1 MKIIEERGHL
11 NMKAVIIDDEKN
23 AAMQLH
29 SLLESYNTITVI
41 NVFTDPC
48 EGLRWLIKNPIDL
61 LFLDIDMPNIS
72 GIYIAEMLADLQPE
86 IKICFVTAFDDFAIK
101 AFEINALDYI
111 LKPCTRE
118 RLDSCIGKIN
128 DIAWK
133 KKELE
138 AMSDCSTYDLDIIC
152 GYDDEN
158 IVLLNYNDIFYIE
171 TVQGGTE
178 IHCKD
183 TIYRGNKAL
192 NFYEEKLKKKAFF
205 RTHKCY
211 LVNLSKVDKFRPR
224 INYTYDMF
232 FRESKEVVP
241 VSRNKVKELKAVFNS
256 F

>member
-1 MKIIEERGHL
+1 MR
-11 NMKAVIIDDEKN
+11 AVIIDDEKN
-23 AAMQLH
+23 AAMQLY
-29 SLLESYNTITVI
+29 SLIEDYAAITVVNI
-41 NVFTDPC
+41 FTDPC
-48 EGLRWLIKNPIDL
+48 EGLRWLIKESIDL

-72 GIYIAEMLADLQPE
+72 GIYIAELLAELQPE

-111 LKPCTRE
+111 LKPCTKE
-118 RLDSCIGKIN
+118 RLNSCIGKLAG
-128 DIAWK
+128 IANK

-138 AMSDCSTYDLDIIC
+138 VVSDNSTYDLDIIC
-152 GYDDEN
+152 GYDNEN
-158 IVLLNYNDIFYIE
+158 IVLLKYSDIMYIE

-183 TIYRGNKAL
+183 KTYKGNKAL
-192 NFYEEKLKKKAFF
+192 NFYEDKLKKKAFF

-232 FRESKEVVP
+232 FRESKEIVP
-241 VSRNKVKELKAVFNS
+241 VSRNKVRELKAVFNT

>member
-1 MKIIEERGHL
+1 MR
-11 NMKAVIIDDEKN
+11 AVIIDDEKN
-23 AAMQLH
+23 AAMQLY
-29 SLLESYNTITVI
+29 SLVEDYSAITVVNI
-41 NVFTDPC
+41 FTDPC
-48 EGLRWLIKNPIDL
+48 EGLRWLIKESIDL

-72 GIYIAEMLADLQPE
+72 GIYIAELLSELQPE

-111 LKPCTRE
+111 LKPCTKE
-118 RLDSCIGKIN
+118 RLNSCISKLARISM
-128 DIAWK
+128 K

-138 AMSDCSTYDLDIIC
+138 VVSDSSPYDLDIIC
-152 GYDDEN
+152 GYDNEN
-158 IVLLNYNDIFYIE
+158 IVLLNYSDIYYIE

-183 TIYRGNKAL
+183 TTYRGNKAL
-192 NFYEEKLKKKAFF
+192 SFYEDKLKKKSFF

-232 FRESKEVVP
+232 FRESKEIVP
-241 VSRNKVKELKAVFNS
+241 VSRNKVRELKAVFNT

>member
-1 MKIIEERGHL
+1 MR
-11 NMKAVIIDDEKN
+11 AVIIDDEKN
-23 AAMQLH
+23 AAMQLY
-29 SLLESYNTITVI
+29 SLIEDYAAITVI
-41 NVFTDPC
+41 NIFTDPC
-48 EGLRWLIKNPIDL
+48 EGLRWLIKESIDL

-72 GIYIAEMLADLQPE
+72 GIYIAELLAELQPE

-111 LKPCTRE
+111 LKPCTKE
-118 RLDSCIGKIN
+118 RLNSCIGKLAG
-128 DIAWK
+128 IANK

-138 AMSDCSTYDLDIIC
+138 VVSDSSTYDLDIIC
-152 GYDDEN
+152 GYDNEN
-158 IVLLNYNDIFYIE
+158 IVLLNYSDIFYIE

-183 TIYRGNKAL
+183 KTYKGNKAL
-192 NFYEEKLKKKAFF
+192 NFYEDKLKKKAFF

-232 FRESKEVVP
+232 FRESKEIVP
-241 VSRNKVKELKAVFNS
+241 VSRNKVRELKAVFNT

>member
-1 MKIIEERGHL
+1 MR
-11 NMKAVIIDDEKN
+11 AVIIDDEKN
-23 AAMQLH
+23 AAMQLY
-29 SLLESYNTITVI
+29 SLIEDYAAITVVNI
-41 NVFTDPC
+41 FTDPC
-48 EGLRWLIKNPIDL
+48 EGLRWLIKESIDL

-72 GIYIAEMLADLQPE
+72 GIYIAELLAELQPE

-111 LKPCTRE
+111 LKPCTKE
-118 RLDSCIGKIN
+118 RLNSCIGKLAG
-128 DIAWK
+128 IANK

-138 AMSDCSTYDLDIIC
+138 VVSDSSTYDLDIIC
-152 GYDDEN
+152 GYDNEN
-158 IVLLNYNDIFYIE
+158 IVLLNYSDIFYIE

-183 TIYRGNKAL
+183 KTYKGNKAL
-192 NFYEEKLKKKAFF
+192 NFYEDKLKKKAFF

-232 FRESKEVVP
+232 FRESKEIVP
-241 VSRNKVKELKAVFNS
+241 VSRNKVRELKAVFNT

>member
-1 MKIIEERGHL
+1 MR
-11 NMKAVIIDDEKN
+11 AVIIDDEKN
-23 AAMQLH
+23 AAMQLY
-29 SLLESYNTITVI
+29 SLIEEYAAITVVNI
-41 NVFTDPC
+41 FTDPC
-48 EGLRWLIKNPIDL
+48 EGLRWLIKESIDL

-72 GIYIAEMLADLQPE
+72 GIYIAELLAELQPE

-111 LKPCTRE
+111 LKPCTKE
-118 RLDSCIGKIN
+118 RLNSCIGKLAG
-128 DIAWK
+128 IANK

-138 AMSDCSTYDLDIIC
+138 VVSDSSTYDLDIIC
-152 GYDDEN
+152 GYDNEN
-158 IVLLNYNDIFYIE
+158 IVLLNYSDIFYIE

-183 TIYRGNKAL
+183 KTYKGNKAL
-192 NFYEEKLKKKAFF
+192 NFYEDKLKKKAFF

-232 FRESKEVVP
+232 FRESKEIVP
-241 VSRNKVKELKAVFNS
+241 VSRNKVRELKAVFNT

>member
-1 MKIIEERGHL
+1 MR
-11 NMKAVIIDDEKN
+11 AVIIDDEKN
-23 AAMQLH
+23 AAMQLY
-29 SLLESYNTITVI
+29 SLVEDYAAITVVNI
-41 NVFTDPC
+41 FTDPC
-48 EGLRWLIKNPIDL
+48 EGLRWLIKESIDL

-72 GIYIAEMLADLQPE
+72 GIYIAELLSELQPE

-111 LKPCTRE
+111 LKPCTKE
-118 RLDSCIGKIN
+118 RLNSCISKLAR
-128 DIAWK
+128 IAMK

-138 AMSDCSTYDLDIIC
+138 VVSDSSPYDLDIIC
-152 GYDDEN
+152 GYDNEN
-158 IVLLNYNDIFYIE
+158 IVLLNYSDIYYIE

-183 TIYRGNKAL
+183 TTYRGNKAL
-192 NFYEEKLKKKAFF
+192 NFYEDKLKKKSFF

-232 FRESKEVVP
+232 FRESKEIVP
-241 VSRNKVKELKAVFNS
+241 VSRNKVRELKAVFNT

>member
-1 MKIIEERGHL
+1 MR
-11 NMKAVIIDDEKN
+11 AVIIDDEKN
-23 AAMQLH
+23 AAMQLY
-29 SLLESYNTITVI
+29 SLIEDYAAITVVNI
-41 NVFTDPC
+41 FTDPC
-48 EGLRWLIKNPIDL
+48 EGLRWLIKESIDL

-72 GIYIAEMLADLQPE
+72 GIYIAELLAELQPE

-111 LKPCTRE
+111 LKPCTKE
-118 RLDSCIGKIN
+118 RLNSCIGKLAG
-128 DIAWK
+128 IANK

-138 AMSDCSTYDLDIIC
+138 VVSDSSTYDLDIIC
-152 GYDDEN
+152 GYDNEN
-158 IVLLNYNDIFYIE
+158 IVLLNYSDIFYIE

-183 TIYRGNKAL
+183 KTYKGNKAL
-192 NFYEEKLKKKAFF
+192 NFYEDKLKKKAFF

-211 LVNLSKVDKFRPR
+211 LVNLSKVDKIRPR

-232 FRESKEVVP
+232 FRESKEIVP
-241 VSRNKVKELKAVFNS
+241 VSRNKVRELKAVFNT

>member
-1 MKIIEERGHL
+1 MR
-11 NMKAVIIDDEKN
+11 AVIIDDEKN
-23 AAMQLH
+23 AAMQLY
-29 SLLESYNTITVI
+29 SLIEDYAAITVVNI
-41 NVFTDPC
+41 FTDPC
-48 EGLRWLIKNPIDL
+48 EGLRWLIKESIDL

-72 GIYIAEMLADLQPE
+72 GIYIAELLSELQPE

-111 LKPCTRE
+111 LKPCTKE
-118 RLDSCIGKIN
+118 RLNSCISKLARISM
-128 DIAWK
+128 K

-138 AMSDCSTYDLDIIC
+138 VVSDSSPYDLDIIC
-152 GYDDEN
+152 GYDNEN
-158 IVLLNYNDIFYIE
+158 IVLLNYSDIYYIE

-183 TIYRGNKAL
+183 TTYRGNKAL
-192 NFYEEKLKKKAFF
+192 SFYEDKLKKKSFF

-232 FRESKEVVP
+232 FRESKEIVP
-241 VSRNKVKELKAVFNS
+241 VSRNKVRELKAVFNT

>member
-1 MKIIEERGHL
+1 MR
-11 NMKAVIIDDEKN
+11 AVIIDDEKN
-23 AAMQLH
+23 AAMKLY
-29 SLLESYNTITVI
+29 SLIEDYAAITVVNI
-41 NVFTDPC
+41 FTDPC
-48 EGLRWLIKNPIDL
+48 EGLRWLIKESIDL

-72 GIYIAEMLADLQPE
+72 GIYIAELLSELQPE

-111 LKPCTRE
+111 LKPCTKE
-118 RLDSCIGKIN
+118 RLNSCISKLARISM
-128 DIAWK
+128 K

-138 AMSDCSTYDLDIIC
+138 VVSDSSPYDLDIIC
-152 GYDDEN
+152 GYDNEN
-158 IVLLNYNDIFYIE
+158 IVLLNYSDIYYIE

-183 TIYRGNKAL
+183 TTYRGNKAL
-192 NFYEEKLKKKAFF
+192 SFYEDKLKKKSFF

-232 FRESKEVVP
+232 FRESKEIVP
-241 VSRNKVKELKAVFNS
+241 VSRNKVRELKAVFNT

>member
-1 MKIIEERGHL
+1 LR
-11 NMKAVIIDDEKN
+11 AVIIDDEKN
-23 AAMQLH
+23 AAMQLY
-29 SLLESYNTITVI
+29 SLIEDYAAITVVNI
-41 NVFTDPC
+41 FTDPC
-48 EGLRWLIKNPIDL
+48 EGLRWLIKESIDL

-72 GIYIAEMLADLQPE
+72 GIYIAELLSELQPE

-111 LKPCTRE
+111 LKPCTKE
-118 RLDSCIGKIN
+118 RLNSCISKLARISM
-128 DIAWK
+128 K

-138 AMSDCSTYDLDIIC
+138 VVSDSSPYDLDIIC
-152 GYDDEN
+152 GYDNEN
-158 IVLLNYNDIFYIE
+158 IVLLNYSDIYYIE

-183 TIYRGNKAL
+183 TTYRGNKAL
-192 NFYEEKLKKKAFF
+192 SFYEDKLKKKSFF

-232 FRESKEVVP
+232 FRESKEIVP
-241 VSRNKVKELKAVFNS
+241 VSRNKVRELKAVFNT

>member
-1 MKIIEERGHL
+1 MR
-11 NMKAVIIDDEKN
+11 AVIIDDEKN
-23 AAMQLH
+23 AAMQLY
-29 SLLESYNTITVI
+29 SLVEDYPAITVVNI
-41 NVFTDPC
+41 FTDPC
-48 EGLRWLIKNPIDL
+48 EGLRWLIKESIDL

-72 GIYIAEMLADLQPE
+72 GIYIAELLSELQPE

-111 LKPCTRE
+111 LKPCTKE
-118 RLDSCIGKIN
+118 RLNSCISKLARISM
-128 DIAWK
+128 K

-138 AMSDCSTYDLDIIC
+138 VVSDSSPYDLDIIC
-152 GYDDEN
+152 GYDNEN
-158 IVLLNYNDIFYIE
+158 IVLLNYSDIYYIE

-183 TIYRGNKAL
+183 TTYRGNKAL
-192 NFYEEKLKKKAFF
+192 SFYEDKLKKKSFF

-232 FRESKEVVP
+232 FRESKDIVP
-241 VSRNKVKELKAVFNS
+241 VSRNKVRELKAVFNT

>member
-1 MKIIEERGHL
+1 LR
-11 NMKAVIIDDEKN
+11 AVIIDDEKN
-23 AAMQLH
+23 AAMQLY
-29 SLLESYNTITVI
+29 SLIEDYAAITVVNI
-41 NVFTDPC
+41 FTDPC
-48 EGLRWLIKNPIDL
+48 EGLRWLIKESIDL

-72 GIYIAEMLADLQPE
+72 GIYIAELLAELQPE

-111 LKPCTRE
+111 LKPCTKE
-118 RLDSCIGKIN
+118 RLNSCIGKLAG
-128 DIAWK
+128 IANK

-138 AMSDCSTYDLDIIC
+138 VVSDSSTYDLDIIC
-152 GYDDEN
+152 GYDNEN
-158 IVLLNYNDIFYIE
+158 IVLLNYSDIFYIE

-183 TIYRGNKAL
+183 KTYKGNKAL
-192 NFYEEKLKKKAFF
+192 NFYEDKLKKKAFF

-232 FRESKEVVP
+232 FRESKEIVP
-241 VSRNKVKELKAVFNS
+241 VSRNKVRELKAVFNT

>member
-1 MKIIEERGHL
+1 MR
-11 NMKAVIIDDEKN
+11 AVIIDDEKN
-23 AAMQLH
+23 AAMQLY
-29 SLLESYNTITVI
+29 SLIEDYAAITVVNI
-41 NVFTDPC
+41 FIDPC
-48 EGLRWLIKNPIDL
+48 EGLRWLIKESIDL

-72 GIYIAEMLADLQPE
+72 GIYIAELLAELQPE

-111 LKPCTRE
+111 LKPCTKE
-118 RLDSCIGKIN
+118 RLNSCIGKLAG
-128 DIAWK
+128 IANK

-138 AMSDCSTYDLDIIC
+138 VVSDSSTYDLDIIC
-152 GYDDEN
+152 GYDNEN
-158 IVLLNYNDIFYIE
+158 IVLLNYSDIFYIE

-183 TIYRGNKAL
+183 KTYKGNKAL
-192 NFYEEKLKKKAFF
+192 NFYEDKLKKKAFF

-232 FRESKEVVP
+232 FRESKEIVP
-241 VSRNKVKELKAVFNS
+241 VSRNKVRELKAVFNT

>member
-1 MKIIEERGHL
+1 MR
-11 NMKAVIIDDEKN
+11 AVIIDDEKN
-23 AAMQLH
+23 AAMQLY
-29 SLLESYNTITVI
+29 SLVEDYSAITVVNI
-41 NVFTDPC
+41 FTDPC
-48 EGLRWLIKNPIDL
+48 EGLRWLIKESIDL

-72 GIYIAEMLADLQPE
+72 GIYIAELLSELQPE

-111 LKPCTRE
+111 LKPCTKE
-118 RLDSCIGKIN
+118 RLNSCISKLAR
-128 DIAWK
+128 IAMK

-138 AMSDCSTYDLDIIC
+138 VVSDSSPYDLDIIC
-152 GYDDEN
+152 GYDNEN
-158 IVLLNYNDIFYIE
+158 IVLLNYSDIYYIE

-183 TIYRGNKAL
+183 TTYRGNKAL
-192 NFYEEKLKKKAFF
+192 SFYEDKLKKKSFF

-232 FRESKEVVP
+232 FRESKEIVP
-241 VSRNKVKELKAVFNS
+241 VSRNKVRELKAVFNT